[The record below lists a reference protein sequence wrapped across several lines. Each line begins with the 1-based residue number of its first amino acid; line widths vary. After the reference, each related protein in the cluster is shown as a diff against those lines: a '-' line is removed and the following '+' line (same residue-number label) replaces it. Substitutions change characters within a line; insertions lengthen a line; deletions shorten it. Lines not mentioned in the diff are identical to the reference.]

1 MVNTKHDTDIYECA
15 CNGRNGYQREI
26 FDGNALYDAY
36 IKAKRGSDWK
46 PQVQKFEMNYL
57 LELAPMQEDLR
68 DMEYEFLPTTS
79 FTLHERGKTRHITGE
94 QIPDRIV
101 KHSLCDEV
109 LNPTLERYLIF
120 DNGASVEGKGIDF
133 TRQRLLKHLRKY
145 YTEHGSNEGYI
156 LLIDFSKYYDN
167 IRHDVLIELIEKYVT
182 DEHARWLLRKTV
194 ERSQVDV
201 SYMDYEEYE
210 NCLNKLFDSLIH
222 QNIDKKLL
230 TGEKFM
236 AKHLNIGDQ
245 VAQTSGISYRIP
257 LDNYAKIV
265 RSMKYYAGYMDD
277 TYAIHESKEFLE
289 EFLEEYIEIAADMG
303 ITVNT
308 RKTRICKLSER
319 WRFLQVQY
327 SLTDTGRVIQKI
339 NPKRLTD
346 MRRRMK
352 KVAPKLTEKEFTDW
366 YKSWFK
372 NHYKLMSKQQ
382 RLNMDTLF
390 NQLKEVTKC
399 STQSL
404 SPMGES

>member
-133 TRQRLLKHLRKY
+133 TRQRLLKHLRRY

-156 LLIDFSKYYDN
+156 LPIDFSKYYDN

-399 STQSL
+399 STQSP

>member
-366 YKSWFK
+366 YKLWFK

-399 STQSL
+399 STQSP

>member
-145 YTEHGSNEGYI
+145 YTEHGSNEDYI

-399 STQSL
+399 STQSP

>member
-46 PQVQKFEMNYL
+46 PQVQKFETNYL

-133 TRQRLLKHLRKY
+133 TRQRLLKHLRRY

-399 STQSL
+399 STQSP

>member
-399 STQSL
+399 STQSP